1 MKETFERNYKYSY
14 RIFSLYKSIT
24 EEDRAFIWRIELST
38 RNRQFP
44 KIAKCPLCA
53 NPHRHSQISPRDNP
67 DNEQTNGAKWKSK
80 AEPSS
85 ALNRKPQ
92 WRHICAPAPV
102 PFRIL
107 SSSSSPIHRYHRHD
121 SSPEPSLETRLPK
134 RAKEGTDQRGGEGGF
149 TYTHAEFIRRLTRFK
164 LWHLN

>member
-53 NPHRHSQISPRDNP
+53 NPHRHSQISPL
-67 DNEQTNGAKWKSK
+67 EIIQITNGAKWKSK

-92 WRHICAPAPV
+92 WRHICAPAPFHFV
-102 PFRIL
+102 F
-107 SSSSSPIHRYHRHD
+107 SPHPPRPSTDTIDTIHPP
-121 SSPEPSLETRLPK
+121 SQASKLGSPKGRRREPTK
-134 RAKEGTDQRGGEGGF
+134 GEGRVASR
-149 TYTHAEFIRRLTRFK
+149 TPT
-164 LWHLN
+164 LNLYAV

>member
-67 DNEQTNGAKWKSK
+67 DNERDKVKKQSGTVVS
-80 AEPSS
+80 
-85 ALNRKPQ
+85 LKPEAAVTSHL
-92 WRHICAPAPV
+92 RPCPV

>member
-67 DNEQTNGAKWKSK
+67 DNERGKVKKQSGTVVSLKPEAAVTSHLRPCPRSISYSLLILL
-80 AEPSS
+80 AHPPIPS
-85 ALNRKPQ
+85 
-92 WRHICAPAPV
+92 
-102 PFRIL
+102 
-107 SSSSSPIHRYHRHD
+107 
-121 SSPEPSLETRLPK
+121 TRFIP
-134 RAKEGTDQRGGEGGF
+134 RAKPGNSAPQKGEGGNRPKGRGGWLHVHPRWI
-149 TYTHAEFIRRLTRFK
+149 YTPF
-164 LWHLN
+164 NPV